1 MSRSTNPHNNSILHW
16 NAQSLLP
23 KLNELTLFAQNQK
36 PLIISIQ
43 ESWLKKDA
51 NIQLPDYVS
60 YNFPHSS
67 GFSGLFFSSGAPSH
81 PAILQHYPPSP
92 PRPPRLT
99 SSKYIL

>member
-1 MSRSTNPHNNSILHW
+1 MSRSNNPHNNSILHW

-23 KLNELTLFAQNQK
+23 KLNELTLFAQTQK
-36 PLIISIQ
+36 RLLISVQ

-67 GFSGLFFSSGAPSH
+67 GFWVSSSH
-81 PAILQHYPPSP
+81 QELGPIPPSCIIV
-92 PRPPRLT
+92 PRILFHVLPST
-99 SSKYIL
+99 SLKYI